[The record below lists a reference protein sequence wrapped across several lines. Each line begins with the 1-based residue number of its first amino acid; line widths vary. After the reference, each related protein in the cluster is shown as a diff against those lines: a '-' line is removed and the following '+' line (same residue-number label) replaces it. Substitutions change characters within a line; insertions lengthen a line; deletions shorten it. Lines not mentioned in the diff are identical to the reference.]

1 MKKWIVDMSLNA
13 TFEGIEANSENEAKE
28 IAILML
34 LDDPIPYLGDMN
46 EVNVSEEKANPI
58 SEGGGQ

>member
-1 MKKWIVDMSLNA
+1 MKKWIVDMNLNA

-46 EVNVSEEKANPI
+46 EVNVSEE
-58 SEGGGQ
+58 